1 MTLYRTLRYITILGG
16 AALALAPLTAQ
27 AAKSAPASGDMPV
40 FGSVDINKLQTQ
52 STKKTKY
59 DADLHAL
66 ADRLNNAF
74 KQQASSIMLSKAE
87 QAELGSLLS
96 KTNATEADHNRIT
109 ALQTQASKAANELTD
124 LQQKKDPTP
133 ADTSRMA
140 ALSTQYDTGKTA
152 LQEVGDSYQEQLKS
166 LSDKDNTEFTQSV
179 KDAIAAVAQQRGLS
193 VVFTSD
199 VAVYT
204 INDITDDVVKRINK

>member
-1 MTLYRTLRYITILGG
+1 MTLHRSLRSMTLLGS
-16 AALALAPLTAQ
+16 AVLALAPLAVH
-27 AAKSAPASGDMPV
+27 AKPVPTSGDFPV

-87 QAELGSLLS
+87 QVELGGLLS
-96 KTNATEADHNRIT
+96 KTNPTEADRNRIT
-109 ALQTQASKAANELTD
+109 ALQTQASKAATDLTD

-133 ADTSRMA
+133 ADTERMA
-140 ALSTQYDTGKTA
+140 ALSSQYDAGKLA
-152 LQEVGDSYQEQLKS
+152 LQEVGDSYQEQLKT
-166 LSDKDNTEFTQSV
+166 LSDKDNTEFTQII

-204 INDITDDVVKRINK
+204 TNDITDEVVKRINK